1 MIRKLL
7 LVCFSAISIAATAQ
21 TDVNK
26 EKLYAKQPLWIDMM
40 EDEKSNFFEVEK
52 AYKIYWEHHEEPE
65 GEHDVIGEYQEREK
79 IPSRRKQRKIEAE
92 SKMRMAIRK
101 YNWWH
106 EQTLPYVQGDG
117 RILTSEERLK
127 IWEANKKQNNK
138 Q

>member
-1 MIRKLL
+1 MRKLL
-7 LVCFSAISIAATAQ
+7 LVCFGAISIAANAQ

-40 EDEKSNFFEVEK
+40 ENEKSNFFEVEK

-92 SKMRMAIRK
+92 SKMRMAIKK

-117 RILTSEERLK
+117 RTLTTEERLK
-127 IWEANKKQNNK
+127 IWEANKKQNK

>member
-7 LVCFSAISIAATAQ
+7 LVCFGAISIAATAQ

-92 SKMRMAIRK
+92 SKMRMAIKK

-106 EQTLPYVQGDG
+106 EQTLPYVQGNG
-117 RILTSEERLK
+117 RILTTEERLK
-127 IWEANKKQNNK
+127 IWEANKKQNK

>member
-7 LVCFSAISIAATAQ
+7 LVCFGAISIAAAAQ

-92 SKMRMAIRK
+92 SKMRMAIKK

-117 RILTSEERLK
+117 RILTTEERLK
-127 IWEANKKQNNK
+127 IWEANKKQNK

>member
-7 LVCFSAISIAATAQ
+7 LVCFGAISIATTAQ

-65 GEHDVIGEYQEREK
+65 GEHDVIGEYKEREK

-92 SKMRMAIRK
+92 SKMRMAIKK

-117 RILTSEERLK
+117 RILTTEERLK
-127 IWEANKKQNNK
+127 IWEANKKQNK

>member
-7 LVCFSAISIAATAQ
+7 LVCFGAISIAATAQ

-92 SKMRMAIRK
+92 SKMRMAMRK

-106 EQTLPYVQGDG
+106 EQTLPFVQGDG
-117 RILTSEERLK
+117 RILTAEERLK
-127 IWEANKKQNNK
+127 IWEANKKQNK

>member
-7 LVCFSAISIAATAQ
+7 LVCFGAISIAATAQ

-92 SKMRMAIRK
+92 SKIRMAMRK

-117 RILTSEERLK
+117 RILTAEERLK
-127 IWEANKKQNNK
+127 IWEANKKQNK

>member
-92 SKMRMAIRK
+92 SKMRMAIKK

-106 EQTLPYVQGDG
+106 EQTLPYVQGNG
-117 RILTSEERLK
+117 RILTTEERLK
-127 IWEANKKQNNK
+127 IWEANKKQNK

>member
-1 MIRKLL
+1 MRKLL
-7 LVCFSAISIAATAQ
+7 LVCFGAISIATTAQ

-65 GEHDVIGEYQEREK
+65 GEHDVIGEYKEREK

-92 SKMRMAIRK
+92 SKMRMAIKK

-117 RILTSEERLK
+117 SILTTEERLK
-127 IWEANKKQNNK
+127 IWEANKKQNK

>member
-1 MIRKLL
+1 MRKLL
-7 LVCFSAISIAATAQ
+7 LVCFGAISIAANAQ

-40 EDEKSNFFEVEK
+40 ENEKSNFFEVEK

-92 SKMRMAIRK
+92 SKMRMAIKK

-117 RILTSEERLK
+117 RILTTEERLK
-127 IWEANKKQNNK
+127 IWEANKKQNK

>member
-7 LVCFSAISIAATAQ
+7 LVCFGAISIAATAQ

-117 RILTSEERLK
+117 RILTAEERLK
-127 IWEANKKQNNK
+127 IWEANKKQNK

>member
-7 LVCFSAISIAATAQ
+7 LVCFGAISIATTAQ

-92 SKMRMAIRK
+92 SKMRMAIKK

-117 RILTSEERLK
+117 RILTTEERLK
-127 IWEANKKQNNK
+127 IWEANKKQNK

>member
-7 LVCFSAISIAATAQ
+7 LVCFGAISIAATAQ

-92 SKMRMAIRK
+92 SKMRMAIKK

-127 IWEANKKQNNK
+127 IWEAHKKQNK

>member
-7 LVCFSAISIAATAQ
+7 LVCFGAISIAATAQ

-40 EDEKSNFFEVEK
+40 EDEKSNFFEIEK

-92 SKMRMAIRK
+92 SKMRMAIKK

-117 RILTSEERLK
+117 RILTTEERLK
-127 IWEANKKQNNK
+127 IWEANKKQNK

>member
-7 LVCFSAISIAATAQ
+7 LVCFGAISIAATAQ

-40 EDEKSNFFEVEK
+40 EDKKSNFFEVEK

-92 SKMRMAIRK
+92 SKMRMAIKK

-117 RILTSEERLK
+117 RILTTEERLK
-127 IWEANKKQNNK
+127 IWEANKKQNK

>member
-7 LVCFSAISIAATAQ
+7 LVCFGAISIAATAQ

-92 SKMRMAIRK
+92 SKMRMAIKK

-117 RILTSEERLK
+117 RILTTEERLK
-127 IWEANKKQNNK
+127 IWEANKKQNK

>member
-7 LVCFSAISIAATAQ
+7 LVCFGTISIAATAQ
-21 TDVNK
+21 TDINK

-92 SKMRMAIRK
+92 SKMRMAMRK

-117 RILTSEERLK
+117 SILTAEERLK
-127 IWEANKKQNNK
+127 IWEADKKQNK

>member
-7 LVCFSAISIAATAQ
+7 LVCFGAISIATTAQ

-92 SKMRMAIRK
+92 SKMRMAIKK

-117 RILTSEERLK
+117 SILTTEERLK
-127 IWEANKKQNNK
+127 IWEANKKQNK

>member
-7 LVCFSAISIAATAQ
+7 LVCFGAISIAATAQ

-92 SKMRMAIRK
+92 SKMRMAIKK

-117 RILTSEERLK
+117 RILTTDERLK
-127 IWEANKKQNNK
+127 IWEANKKQNK

>member
-7 LVCFSAISIAATAQ
+7 LVCFGAISIATTAQ
-21 TDVNK
+21 TNVNK

-65 GEHDVIGEYQEREK
+65 GEHDIIGEYQEREK

-92 SKMRMAIRK
+92 SKMRMAIKK

-117 RILTSEERLK
+117 RILTTEERLK
-127 IWEANKKQNNK
+127 IWEANKKQNK